1 MGFFEKI
8 HAKLELYRLEQRYTR
23 NRHRR
28 STFISNAM
36 YVDGEYVYQT
46 PNTTG
51 SSTNSSTNSSAA
63 STPTEEVRRRSLGMP
78 SSPTS
83 PNQTESQASTQR
95 KRLHRLSSMPGFGS
109 SKTSR
114 RDW

>member
-8 HAKLELYRLEQRYTR
+8 QSKLEIYRLEKRYTR

-46 PNTTG
+46 PSSTG
-51 SSTNSSTNSSAA
+51 SSTTSTTSTRVSARTTA
-63 STPTEEVRRRSLGMP
+63 RRSLEMP
-78 SSPTS
+78 VVPEN
-83 PNQTESQASTQR
+83 PDQALAAAQA
-95 KRLHRLSSMPGFGS
+95 KRLHRFSSMPGFGS
-109 SKTSR
+109 KSSR
-114 RDW
+114 REW

>member
-8 HAKLELYRLEQRYTR
+8 QAKLEIYRLEKRYTR

-46 PNTTG
+46 PSSTG
-51 SSTNSSTNSSAA
+51 SSTNSSTNNSTNSIRTSARTA
-63 STPTEEVRRRSLGMP
+63 ARRSLEMP
-78 SSPTS
+78 TVHENPEQSQTSSYT
-83 PNQTESQASTQR
+83 

-109 SKTSR
+109 KSSR

>member
-8 HAKLELYRLEQRYTR
+8 QSKLELYRLEKRYTR
-23 NRHRR
+23 NRQRR

-46 PNTTG
+46 PNSTG
-51 SSTNSSTNSSAA
+51 SSTNSSTI
-63 STPTEEVRRRSLGMP
+63 STPTSAKTNARRSLEMP
-78 SSPTS
+78 TVPENSE
-83 PNQTESQASTQR
+83 QTETSAQR
-95 KRLHRLSSMPGFGS
+95 KRLNRFSSMPGFGS
-109 SKTSR
+109 NSR